1 MEEIMK
7 LKSQVVIGM
16 ILLILGFLL
25 TNGVKSLMNIDID
38 GNNEDVKGLQE
49 EIAELQSKIDNL
61 KEKNSELQAEIDKAN
76 SENTKDN
83 SYLSDTLK
91 KIENYENIIGLNDV
105 QGTGISM
112 IIRPIKNPLGQIQKG
127 IDAYDLVYI
136 VNELWHSNAEAISIQ
151 DNRITFRTSICPSGD
166 FIIINDDT
174 RISATSEI
182 KIKAIGDV
190 DKLYASMKMP
200 GLFQSITT
208 KSTLDGPYK
217 EENILIKGYD
227 GSLDYEFL
235 KPLETKE

>member
-1 MEEIMK
+1 MK
-7 LKSQVVIGM
+7 LKSQIAIG
-16 ILLILGFLL
+16 IVLLVLGFLL
-25 TNGVKSLMNIDID
+25 TSGVKSFINAET
-38 GNNEDVKGLQE
+38 NSSSEDVKNLQG
-49 EIAELQSKIDNL
+49 EISDLQSNIDKL
-61 KEKNSELQAEIDKAN
+61 KEKNAQLQTEIDKIN

-91 KIENYENIIGLNDV
+91 KIENYENIIGLKDV

-112 IIRPIKNPLGQIQKG
+112 IIKPIKNPIGQIQRN
-127 IDAYDLVYI
+127 IDATDLVYI

-151 DNRITFRTSICPSGD
+151 DTRITFMSSICPSGD
-166 FIIINDDT
+166 FIIINDDI

-182 KIKAIGDV
+182 KIKAIGDA

-200 GLFQSITT
+200 GLFQNITT
-208 KSTLDGPYK
+208 KVTLDGPYK
-217 EENILIKGYD
+217 EENIIINGYD